1 VSDIVCLTHLER
13 IKVLEA
19 EVERLRDAL
28 RRVAALSNGI
38 IKRYQGGYVGDRDD
52 TKEILAIAR
61 AALPTEEPRFGPHS
75 EIDDQVSL

>member
-1 VSDIVCLTHLER
+1 MTHLPEFTDVMLLPYQER
-13 IKVLEA
+13 IAALEA
-19 EVERLRDAL
+19 EVERLTKAL

-61 AALPTEEPRFGPHS
+61 AALPTEGGDE
-75 EIDDQVSL
+75 